1 MFPILGIIASQI
13 SGGLPVANP
22 SLWLDA
28 SDGTTFTYSSGTVVS
43 QWTDKSTNAYQFTNS
58 STSAQPSRSGTQ
70 NGKTTVI
77 FDGSNDTL
85 YESTKSKSIFNYLHN
100 GSGATVFFAK
110 KLTSTASAELA
121 VLGTCT
127 EAGGT
132 QRGFFAG
139 DHYPPTTSLYGG
151 IGTGT
156 TGENAFNDTTYT
168 NSTWEIR
175 TYKSDPNNATSGDKL
190 PSFLNLGAQIN
201 STSANLTTASTSN
214 ASGWLGIGAV
224 NNGSLTRYYFNGE
237 IAEIL
242 FYPSVLSNGDKD
254 SVVTY
259 LKTKWGI

>member
-1 MFPILGIIASQI
+1 MSLLGIIAS
-13 SGGLPVANP
+13 SKSKGGLPVANA

-28 SDGTTFTYSSGTVVS
+28 ADSTVFTYSSGTVVS

-70 NGKTTVI
+70 NSKSTVV

-85 YESTKSKSIFNYLHN
+85 YESNKSKSLFNYLHN
-100 GSGATVFFAK
+100 GDKATVFITK
-110 KLTSTASAELA
+110 KLTSTAAVELY
-121 VLGTCT
+121 VMGTCT

-139 DHYPPTTSLYGG
+139 GHYPPTANIYAG

-156 TGENAFNDTTYT
+156 SGSYAFNDTSTT
-168 NSTWEIR
+168 NNTWEIR

-190 PSFLNLGAQIN
+190 PSFLDLGSKI
-201 STSANLTTASTSN
+201 SGTSANLTTASTAN

-224 NNGSLTRYYFNGE
+224 NDGTNIRYYFNGE
-237 IAEIL
+237 IAEIII
-242 FYPSVLSNGDKD
+242 YPSLLSDSDKD
-254 SVVTY
+254 LVINY
-259 LKTKWGI
+259 LKTKWSI